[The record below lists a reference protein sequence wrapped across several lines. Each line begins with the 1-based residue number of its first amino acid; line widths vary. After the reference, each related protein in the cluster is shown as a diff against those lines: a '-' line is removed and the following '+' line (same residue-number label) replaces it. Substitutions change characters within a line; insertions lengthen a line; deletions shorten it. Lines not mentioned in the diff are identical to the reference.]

1 MPVGNG
7 SCPHVI
13 ILFQQGREELLY
25 FKQGVDR
32 LNGMVRRG
40 GRSHIRGRGGDEQR
54 AGVGITLY
62 VSRHIHVVVSGI
74 VGGHCSDSS
83 DSSGS
88 SSGTCKHMGVGDM

>member
-54 AGVGITLY
+54 AGVGISDTLY
-62 VSRHIHVVVSGI
+62 DHIHVVVRGI